1 MVASEEILTLS
12 KVKAHADA
20 VRGIADDYPLAA
32 AIVFIAAFVVVNLFL
47 PGAALLTL
55 LGGYAFGVLRAVV
68 YVDVATTAAAVLC
81 FVISRNVCG
90 KVVQRRYADR
100 LESLNAHIAEYGYLY
115 LLLIRLFP
123 MLPFFGINLTAG
135 LTRVKLRTFAWT
147 TAAGSIPGIAIFSY
161 AGGSLLAIR
170 SVEEVLTPKA
180 IIAVALLIIMLVG
193 VLAFRLAVGKD

>member
-1 MVASEEILTLS
+1 MTVSEEVLTLS
-12 KVKAHADA
+12 TIKAHADA
-20 VRGIADDYPLAA
+20 VKGIADDYPLTA
-32 AIVFIAAFVVVNLFL
+32 AIVFVAAFVVVNLFL

-55 LGGYAFGVLRAVV
+55 LGGYVFGVLAAVL

-90 KVVQRRYADR
+90 KAVQRRYADR
-100 LESLNAHIAEYGYLY
+100 LKSLNAHIAEYGYLY

-135 LTRVKLRTFAWT
+135 LTRVRLRTFAWT
-147 TAAGSIPGIAIFSY
+147 TAVGSIPGIAIFSY

-180 IIAVALLIIMLVG
+180 IIAVALLIVMVAG
-193 VLAFRLAVGKD
+193 VLTFQLAVDRD